1 MPINRNVWAAIG
13 ATTAVV
19 VVVILGFR
27 VLGGPRS
34 QRLVQ
39 SDLRTVR
46 ALASLAQQIN
56 QRWGSSGKTLPT
68 NLEKF
73 PKSVKQ
79 DPVTAK
85 PFSYRPKSNT
95 EYELCATFAADNRE
109 LQTANPDEHWAHPKG
124 DYCFEFDTTQQVP
137 FVPYVY

>member
-1 MPINRNVWAAIG
+1 MNRNVWATIA

-27 VLGGPRS
+27 ALGGPRS

-39 SDLRTVR
+39 ADLRRVR
-46 ALASLAQQIN
+46 ALSELAQQIN
-56 QRWGSSGKTLPT
+56 QRWESSGKTLPA

-73 PKSVKQ
+73 PNSIKQ

-85 PFSYRPKSNT
+85 PFSYRPKSNSD
-95 EYELCATFAADNRE
+95 YELCATFAADNRD
-109 LQTANPDEHWAHPKG
+109 LQTINPDEHWTHPRG

-137 FVPYVY
+137 FVPYYY